1 MKISFRQTYFIS
13 FLIGLILLL
22 VSFYLEYQLNIKPC
36 LLCLLQRGLLTILI
50 FIFFFGFVLPS
61 KKILHLIISLMT
73 IFFAFLGLLASGR
86 QVWLQHAVMFD
97 PNAPVSCL
105 PDTSFLLHTLPTS
118 QLIKLMLTGTTECSQ
133 ITWRLLSLS
142 LADWSCLF
150 FLFFFLVGVWQLVR
164 SYNFLECG
172 H

>member
-1 MKISFRQTYFIS
+1 MKITFRQTYFIS

-22 VSFYLEYQLNIKPC
+22 VSFYLEYQLSIKPC
-36 LLCLLQRGLLTILI
+36 LLCLLQRGLLVVLI

-61 KKILHLIISLMT
+61 KKIIRVIISLIT
-73 IFFAFLGLLASGR
+73 ILFSFLGLLASGR
-86 QVWLQHAVMFD
+86 QIWLQHTVMID
-97 PNAPVSCL
+97 PNTPVSCL

-118 QLIKLMLTGTTECSQ
+118 QIIKLMLTGTTECSQ

-150 FLFFFLVGVWQLVR
+150 FLFFLLVGIWRLIR
-164 SYNFLECG
+164 KN
-172 H
+172 

>member
-13 FLIGLILLL
+13 FLISLILLL

-36 LLCLLQRGLLTILI
+36 LLCLLQRGLLIVLI

-61 KKILHLIISLMT
+61 KKIIRMIISLMT
-73 IFFAFLGLLASGR
+73 ILFSFLGLLAAGR
-86 QVWLQHAVMFD
+86 QVWLQHTAMID
-97 PNAPVSCL
+97 PNAPISCL

-118 QLIKLMLTGTTECSQ
+118 QIIKLMLTGTTECSQ
-133 ITWRLLSLS
+133 ITWRLLGFS

-150 FLFFFLVGVWQLVR
+150 FVFFLMIGFWRL
-164 SYNFLECG
+164 FKKI
-172 H
+172 